1 MKNLIQTGHPTVP
14 DFDWALTGLLEAN
27 YEVGILKRAYP
38 VFASVKTPMSVNRI
52 KYSVLLG
59 IDDARNVFPL
69 KITKETEGKIILSR
83 FNGTEFGRIEILQ
96 ENRIRFRLS

>member
-1 MKNLIQTGHPTVP
+1 MKL
-14 DFDWALTGLLEAN
+14 
-27 YEVGILKRAYP
+27 GILKRAYP